1 MPISDFAFLG
11 FFAFCAGLIDSVVGG
26 GGLIQIPALFNAFPN
41 ALPATIFGTNKIAGM
56 SGAFSAAWSY
66 VRRVKLPWALII
78 PAMVAAF
85 VMAFT
90 GAAIVSLI
98 PKAIMQPVVFVLLTV
113 MAIYTFHKKEFGLLH
128 TPSVIGWREKFMGIL
143 AGGAIG
149 FYDGAFGP
157 GTGSFLIFLFI
168 RLFSFDFLH
177 ASAASKL
184 VNVATNAAALLY
196 FIPTGHVLWQIA
208 LIMALCNVVGSLTG
222 TRLALKHGAG
232 FVRGLFLVLLVG
244 LIGKMGWG
252 IYIRG
257 V

>member
-1 MPISDFAFLG
+1 MQPPDLIFLG

-26 GGLIQIPALFNAFPN
+26 GGLIQIPALFNALPN
-41 ALPATIFGTNKIAGM
+41 ALPATIFGTNKIAAI
-56 SGAFSAAWSY
+56 SGTLSAAWSY

-78 PAMVAAF
+78 PAMLAAF
-85 VMAFT
+85 VMSFT

-98 PKAIMQPVVFVLLTV
+98 PKSIMQPVVFVLLII

-128 TPSVIGWREKFMGIL
+128 THLVVGRREKLLGIL
-143 AGGAIG
+143 TGGAIG
-149 FYDGAFGP
+149 LYDGVFGP

-196 FIPTGHVLWQIA
+196 FVPTGHVLWQIA
-208 LIMALCNVVGSLTG
+208 LIMAACNIIGSLAG

-232 FVRGLFLVLLVG
+232 FVRVLFLVLLIG

-252 IYIRG
+252 MLK
-257 V
+257 